1 MSDATLA
8 TTVIEAPGAHTA
20 TVIWLHGLGADGND
34 FVPAVPYLG
43 LPGGHGVRF
52 VFPTAEAIPV
62 TINGGMVMPAW
73 YDIRHMDLDARDRND
88 AAGLLRSVEQ
98 VRMLVDAEVAAG
110 TPASRIVLAGFSQGG
125 AVAIELALTYAEP
138 LAALVALSTYVVD
151 PDRIAATR
159 TEANRSLPILQCHG
173 TYDPMVPLASGARA
187 RQFLVGLDHTVAWHE
202 YPVQHEVSAPELET
216 IGAFLVASL
225 DGPASRVGDLGP

>member
-1 MSDATLA
+1 MSDSVLE
-8 TTVIEAPGAHTA
+8 TTVIDAPGPHTA

-34 FVPAVPYLG
+34 FVPAVPYLD
-43 LPGGHGVRF
+43 LPDGHGVRF

-98 VRMLVDAEVAAG
+98 VRWIVDAEVAAG
-110 TPASRIVLAGFSQGG
+110 TPANRIVLAGFSQGG

-138 LAALVALSTYVVD
+138 LAALMAFSTYVVD
-151 PDRIAATR
+151 PDRITATR
-159 TEANRSLPILQCHG
+159 TDANRGIPVLQCHG
-173 TYDPMVPLASGARA
+173 TYDPMVPLGSGLRA
-187 RQFLVGLDHTVAWHE
+187 REFLVGLDHTVAWYE
-202 YPVQHEVSAPELET
+202 YPIQHEVSAPELET
-216 IGAFLVASL
+216 IGEFIVASL
-225 DGPASRVGDLGP
+225 ATSSPS